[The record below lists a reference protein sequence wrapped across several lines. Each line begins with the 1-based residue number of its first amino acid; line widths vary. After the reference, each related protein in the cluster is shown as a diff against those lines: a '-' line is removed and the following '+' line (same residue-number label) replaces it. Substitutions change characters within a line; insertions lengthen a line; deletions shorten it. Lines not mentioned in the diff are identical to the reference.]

1 MVEHFEETLNQPDPE
16 ATYDFDNEIH
26 LPKLNV
32 NVDMTTEEETAS
44 AISKMKNKKAAALDE
59 TTAELMKPGGQAIIS
74 TLTTLLS
81 TCWTSKTVPDEWRK
95 NIIVK
100 LPKKGILTDC
110 NNWRNICLLS
120 IPGRILSTVL
130 VKRLRSAV
138 IVTQKEGQA
147 GFRTGR
153 SCAEQIFT
161 LRNIID
167 QCIEFQKPIVIKFIN
182 FLKKAYDSV
191 HRESLRK
198 IAKTYGVPEQF
209 IGIFK
214 AICLNS
220 RCCIKTEIVISV
232 FFLIKTGARQGWILS
247 TLDGKKKTN
256 KETLTLVTMLH

>member
-110 NNWRNICLLS
+110 NNW
-120 IPGRILSTVL
+120 
-130 VKRLRSAV
+130 K
-138 IVTQKEGQA
+138 
-147 GFRTGR
+147 
-153 SCAEQIFT
+153 
-161 LRNIID
+161 
-167 QCIEFQKPIVIKFIN
+167 
-182 FLKKAYDSV
+182 
-191 HRESLRK
+191 
-198 IAKTYGVPEQF
+198 
-209 IGIFK
+209 
-214 AICLNS
+214 
-220 RCCIKTEIVISV
+220 ISV
-232 FFLIKTGARQGWILS
+232 YYQSRVGFYLQYWLKD
-247 TLDGKKKTN
+247 LDQQLLLHRKKGKQASELEDLAQN
-256 KETLTLVTMLH
+256 KYLL

>member
-1 MVEHFEETLNQPDPE
+1 
-16 ATYDFDNEIH
+16 
-26 LPKLNV
+26 
-32 NVDMTTEEETAS
+32 MTTEEETAS

-95 NIIVK
+95 SIIVK

-138 IVTQKEGQA
+138 VVTQKEGQA

-153 SCAEQIFT
+153 SCTERIFT

-167 QCIEFQKPIVIKFIN
+167 QCIEFQKPIVIKLIN
-182 FLKKAYDSV
+182 FKKS
-191 HRESLRK
+191 
-198 IAKTYGVPEQF
+198 I
-209 IGIFK
+209 
-214 AICLNS
+214 
-220 RCCIKTEIVISV
+220 
-232 FFLIKTGARQGWILS
+232 
-247 TLDGKKKTN
+247 
-256 KETLTLVTMLH
+256 